1 MEFKTI
7 TAIEATQPAQ
17 EAALF
22 WRGFGTSYENKELG
36 LNVEEV
42 VGVVRELRTG
52 GRSWPRGFAKTQPRP
67 TVRMR

>member
-52 GRSWPRGFAKTQPRP
+52 GEAGHEALPRRSL
-67 TVRMR
+67 VRQSG